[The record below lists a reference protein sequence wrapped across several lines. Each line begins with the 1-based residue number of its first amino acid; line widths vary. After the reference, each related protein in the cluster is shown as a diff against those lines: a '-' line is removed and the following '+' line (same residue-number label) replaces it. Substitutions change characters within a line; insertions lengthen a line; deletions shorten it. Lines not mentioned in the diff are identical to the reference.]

1 MYEYVPMNYNEI
13 INFIRCNNICTFAM
27 AENDWSHFSCND
39 LYLTM
44 RSKDCGKKM
53 KYMYNNENVC
63 IVIYNPRSCKSV
75 IIYGIVNIE
84 NDCDCNGILTIKVDI
99 KEATGRE
106 FCC

>member
-1 MYEYVPMNYNEI
+1 MN
-13 INFIRCNNICTFAM
+13 
-27 AENDWSHFSCND
+27 
-39 LYLTM
+39 
-44 RSKDCGKKM
+44 
-53 KYMYNNENVC
+53 YMYNNENVC
-63 IVIYNPRSCKSV
+63 IVIYNSRSCKSV